1 MSRENFKPIA
11 IAAPSANPLLF
22 KVRCLVD
29 LQLATL
35 VKPLRVALA
44 ELEGKVVDI
53 GAGESP
59 WREWLGSKAKY
70 FGLDVQSASEY
81 GMSAQ
86 ADVTYYDGN
95 VMPFED
101 ASFDAAF
108 CIEVLE
114 HVPRPEFFVAEIAR
128 ILKDDGQLV
137 LSVPWSARRHH
148 IPYDYH
154 RFTRERL
161 EQLFVEHGF
170 EHIQLRE
177 RGNDIATIA
186 SKFVVLA
193 MRLVKPKR
201 SLAYLWTLPLLLLV
215 APVSVAMLISAHLSL
230 RFSWGAEEDPLGY
243 FMTAKRKQR
252 ESR

>member
-1 MSRENFKPIA
+1 MTRESFKPIA

-35 VKPLRVALA
+35 VSPLRAALSQ
-44 ELEGKVVDI
+44 LEGKVVDI

-59 WREWLGSKAKY
+59 WREWLGPKAKY
-70 FGLDVQSASEY
+70 FGLDIQSAPEY
-81 GMSAQ
+81 GMTAQ
-86 ADVTYYDGN
+86 ADVTYYDGT
-95 VMPFED
+95 VMPFDD
-101 ASFDAAF
+101 ANFDAAF

-114 HVPRPEFFVAEIAR
+114 HVPRPEFFVSEIAR
-128 ILKDDGQLV
+128 ILKDDATLV

-148 IPYDYH
+148 IPYDFH

-161 EQLFVEHGF
+161 AQLFSEHGF
-170 EHIQLRE
+170 EQIEIRE

-186 SKFVVLA
+186 SKFVVVA
-193 MRLVKPKR
+193 MRLVKPKQVY
-201 SLAYLWTLPLLLLV
+201 AYLWTLPLLLLV
-215 APVSVAMLISAHLSL
+215 GLVSSALLFAAHLSL

-243 FMTAKRKQR
+243 FMTAKRKPR
-252 ESR
+252 